1 MPLAPMAKKPI
12 AATATGPEIVENIN
26 AILEMKGIPKMR
38 FYQACGITA
47 SAYSQWKSG
56 TTAPTLKS
64 LARIAQYLG
73 VPLADLMG
81 GKANLAEAVRQDR
94 KRRANIG
101 YTPPMALKD
110 RRVNAVIQDAK
121 DRYGIMFDASKGA
134 TEDEMLATIAFLR
147 TLREQRSGDED

>member
-1 MPLAPMAKKPI
+1 MQIAYAESQSHAELSGPDIAKR
-12 AATATGPEIVENIN
+12 IN
-26 AILEMKGIPKMR
+26 AILAEKGIPKAV
-38 FYQACGITA
+38 FYRACGISSGA
-47 SAYSQWKSG
+47 FSQWRTG
-56 TTAPTLKS
+56 TTTPTLKN
-64 LARIAQYLG
+64 LARIAQFLD

-81 GKANLAEAVRQDR
+81 GKASLAEAVRQDR